1 MRMRGAVHYYFFK
14 IMTGE
19 EKDPP
24 KQKQK
29 QKTKTEANQNRKIHP
44 CRSWGVGWVKVST
57 PHIPRNL

>member
-1 MRMRGAVHYYFFK
+1 
-14 IMTGE
+14 MTGE